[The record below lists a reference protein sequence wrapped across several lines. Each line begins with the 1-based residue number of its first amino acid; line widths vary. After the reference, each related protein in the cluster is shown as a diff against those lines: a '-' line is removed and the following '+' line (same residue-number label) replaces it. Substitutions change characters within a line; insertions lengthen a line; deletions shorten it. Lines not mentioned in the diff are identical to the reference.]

1 MRFLCIDVTIELTRQ
16 GGIEVAM
23 KVDNDWSAKLHDE
36 VRMPYFKQLWSWLK
50 GEYERE
56 EIYPP
61 YDQLFTAFRLTSYED
76 TKVVIVGQDPY
87 HGPGQAHGLSFSVR
101 PGVRIPP
108 SLLNMLKEGASD
120 VGITMPNHGSLASW
134 AEQGVLL
141 LNTVLTVRAGQAASH
156 KGMGWEQFTDRVIE
170 LLNERDKPII
180 FVLWGSH
187 AQAKV
192 KMIDQKKHFI
202 VQSPHPSPLSAHRGF
217 MGSKPYS
224 KINAKLR
231 EWDEVEIDWQL
242 PQL

>member
-1 MRFLCIDVTIELTRQ
+1 
-16 GGIEVAM
+16 M
-23 KVDNDWSAKLHDE
+23 KVDNDWSEKLHDE

-120 VGITMPNHGSLASW
+120 VGITMPNHGSLTSW

-170 LLNERDKPII
+170 LLNEREKPII

-187 AQAKV
+187 AQAKA

-231 EWDEVEIDWQL
+231 EWEETEIDWQL